1 MISILIPTLN
11 RSDFLIRALYYYAKV
26 GFEGYICIG
35 DSSNAQH
42 VKKTKRAIQTLGDK
56 IKIIYRHFP
65 NPPYIHDGMVMKELI
80 KLVPTSYAVYSG
92 DDDFV
97 IPNGLEKCIAF
108 LDKHPEYSAAHG
120 IRVVVCLN
128 SSEAFGEIESAHYS
142 SQPILEQDTATERW
156 IGYMRKAVSTQY
168 SVHRTDIW
176 RRMYRDITLIP
187 IRYFGPEILP
197 CSMSS
202 ILGKIKG
209 LDCLSVVFQ
218 KNENRC
224 LNWDKQSIYDLITH
238 PDWSASIQT
247 MRNCIVEVLSEKDCI
262 SIKEAK
268 QIFDRE
274 FWHHVMLILQKQYW
288 EKYSEFNSREVFIMA
303 LKRFPYLFS
312 LAKHLWKKRSKPKI
326 HYKYENLISL
336 KWLLNPASSFYTD
349 FKIVYEEITTP
360 PILHIQKKL

>member
-11 RSDFLIRALYYYAKV
+11 RSDFLIRALYYYARV
-26 GFEGYICIG
+26 GFKGYICIG

-42 VKKTKRAIQTLGDK
+42 VKKTKRAIQKLGDK
-56 IKIIYRHFP
+56 IKIIYRNFP

-80 KLVPTSYAVYSG
+80 KLVPTSYAVYAG

-120 IRVVVCLN
+120 IRVVVCLK

-142 SQPILEQDTATERW
+142 SQPILEQETAAERW

-168 SVHRTDIW
+168 SVHRIKTW
-176 RRMYRDITLIP
+176 GRMYRNVASIP
-187 IRYFGPEILP
+187 IRYFGPELLP

-218 KNENRC
+218 KNENRY
-224 LNWDKQSIYDLITH
+224 LNWGKQSMYNLITQK
-238 PDWSASIQT
+238 DWFVSFKTI
-247 MRNCIVEVLSEKDCI
+247 RDCI
-262 SIKEAK
+262 TEELIQQDDIDKKEA
-268 QIFDRE
+268 QEIFNRE
-274 FWHHVMLILQKQYW
+274 LWHHISSILQWQYRN
-288 EKYSEFNSREVFIMA
+288 KYREFNSRDVIIMTI
-303 LKRFPYLFS
+303 KRFPYLFA
-312 LAKHLWKKRSKPKI
+312 LVRHLWKKSSKPKI

-336 KWLLNPASSFYTD
+336 DWLLNRSSSFYAD
-349 FKIVYEEITTP
+349 FKIVYQTITTP
-360 PILHIQKKL
+360 PELYLQKK